1 MITSMKAYLDAV
13 LPTDRFALLWFLVAM
28 LLAAL
33 TPIVTGL
40 LFAFLIPVL
49 FFFATI
55 EKTPL
60 TSLDQERPEPRFVV
74 LSVFSPRPPPAL

>member
-1 MITSMKAYLDAV
+1 MITSMKARVDAV
-13 LPTDRFALLWFLVAM
+13 LPTDRFALWFLVAI

-55 EKTPL
+55 EETPL
-60 TSLDQERPEPRFVV
+60 TSLDQELPEPRFVV
-74 LSVFSPRPPPAL
+74 LSGFSPRPPPAL

>member
-1 MITSMKAYLDAV
+1 M
-13 LPTDRFALLWFLVAM
+13 LPARQLTLLCCLAAL

-49 FFFATI
+49 FFIAAVA
-55 EKTPL
+55 EVPL
-60 TSLDQERPEPRFVV
+60 RAVDEPCAAPQLVIFPT
-74 LSVFSPRPPPAL
+74 FSPRPPPVQ